1 LENDRSGSGQGGL
14 VPDRNAVTGGFSPGA
29 DLASTVIAG
38 LLIGLALD
46 WWLGTRPI
54 FIVIFTI
61 AGFGAGFYK
70 LWRHSAVLE
79 ELAKER
85 ERGV

>member
-1 LENDRSGSGQGGL
+1 LEEDRSGSRRRS
-14 VPDRNAVTGGFSPGA
+14 PDPERSSVAGAFSPEA
-29 DLASTVIAG
+29 DLVSSVIAG

-46 WWLGTRPI
+46 WWLGTRPMLI
-54 FIVIFTI
+54 IVGTI
-61 AGFGAGFYK
+61 AGFVGGFYK

-85 ERGV
+85 KRGL

>member
-1 LENDRSGSGQGGL
+1 
-14 VPDRNAVTGGFSPGA
+14 
-29 DLASTVIAG
+29 
-38 LLIGLALD
+38 LIGLALD

>member
-1 LENDRSGSGQGGL
+1 MENDRNGSGRSGL
-14 VPDRNAVTGGFSPGA
+14 VPDRSAITGGFSPSV
-29 DLASTVIAG
+29 DLISSVIAG

-54 FIVIFTI
+54 FIVVGTI
-61 AGFGAGFYK
+61 AGFGSGFYK

-85 ERGV
+85 KRGV